1 MPSDRI
7 AGQIKE
13 SLASGEKFDD
23 FAYLFDTLMLLRRPY
38 QQDEK
43 TSETV
48 GGRILC
54 LFVPDKPKKY
64 VNAMQEFRL
73 RFAGVSTNSELQ
85 AEFANS
91 VRHAAL
97 IVGRPDDVVFR
108 PSAYFFLPRRLYESL
123 GNWF

>member
-7 AGQIKE
+7 ASQIKDY
-13 SLASGEKFDD
+13 LAFGEKFED

-38 QQDEK
+38 QEDQR
-43 TSETV
+43 TSEIV

-54 LFVPDKPKKY
+54 LFVPDKPKEY

-73 RFAGVSTNSELQ
+73 RFPGVSANSELQ

-91 VRHAAL
+91 IRHAAL
-97 IVGRPDDVVFR
+97 IVGRPEDVIFR
-108 PSAYFFLPRRLYESL
+108 PSVYFFLPRRLYESL

>member
-1 MPSDRI
+1 MPSERI
-7 AGQIKE
+7 ASQIKE
-13 SLASGEKFDD
+13 YFAFGEKFED

-38 QQDEK
+38 QEDQK

-54 LFVPDKPKKY
+54 LFVPDKPQNY
-64 VNAMQEFRL
+64 VKAMQEFRL
-73 RFAGVSTNSELQ
+73 RFAGVSTNSESQ

-97 IVGRPDDVVFR
+97 IVGRPEDVVFR